1 MSSKKDDKEREIAE
15 KKAGKKGKKKR
26 SGIPAI
32 VLLLALIALLLYIFL
47 GNGFG
52 LGDKMGFGKGDGDT
66 EEETTREVPSDEPVL
81 EEDAEIP
88 SEIHVLVEEKTVTIN
103 GHEASDAE
111 TLKAYIEKYNSD
123 SVKFYLEDKQAIL
136 DTYNMVTDTFDEL
149 GIEYYSVR

>member
-52 LGDKMGFGKGDGDT
+52 LGDKMGFGK
-66 EEETTREVPSDEPVL
+66 
-81 EEDAEIP
+81 AM
-88 SEIHVLVEEKTVTIN
+88 EKPKKKPQERCLRMN
-103 GHEASDAE
+103 RFLRKMQRFL
-111 TLKAYIEKYNSD
+111 LKSM
-123 SVKFYLEDKQAIL
+123 S
-136 DTYNMVTDTFDEL
+136 
-149 GIEYYSVR
+149 